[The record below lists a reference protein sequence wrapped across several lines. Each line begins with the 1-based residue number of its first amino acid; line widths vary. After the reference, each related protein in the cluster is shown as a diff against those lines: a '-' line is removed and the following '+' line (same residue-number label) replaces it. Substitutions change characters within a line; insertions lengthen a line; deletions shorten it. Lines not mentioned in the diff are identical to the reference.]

1 MAYDPKDFRADWHNY
16 YARAQYLITLKKS
29 AMCPNFGSLA
39 GSTAIEPGT
48 RGGSYIRASE
58 VGKAVKNALREY
70 TAKYPMIELG
80 QYALMPDHLH
90 CIFHVTESLPFHFG
104 NTIRDFKFMVRNHSG
119 LNHVFEDGFNDQIIG
134 PERDLDTVYRY
145 VRSNAYR
152 LAIRR
157 EHPEY
162 FQRVNKIT
170 VCGTEFAAYGNLQ
183 LLDNPFKDQVVVH
196 RSDSLEVSQQHRKR
210 WLHTAANGG
219 VLVSPFI
226 SPGEKAVRDAAS
238 AIGGRIIVLRVMAFP
253 ERFKPSGAEFDLCAQ
268 GRLLLMAP
276 WHNLDPKTTLTRAD
290 AMALNAFAQQIAAG
304 R

>member
-1 MAYDPKDFRADWHNY
+1 MAYDPKDFRASWHNY

-29 AMCPNFGSLA
+29 AMCPAFGSLA
-39 GSTAIEPGT
+39 GSTAIEPGM
-48 RGGSYIRASE
+48 RGSSYIQASE
-58 VGKAVKNALREY
+58 VGKAVKEALREY

-90 CIFHVTESLPFHFG
+90 CIFHVKESLPFHFG
-104 NTIRDFKFMVRNHSG
+104 STIRDFKFMVRAHSG

-134 PERDLDTVYRY
+134 PQRDLDTVYRY

-162 FQRVNKIT
+162 FQRVNRIT

-196 RSDSLEVSQQHRKR
+196 RSDTLQVYEQHRKQ
-210 WLHTAANGG
+210 WLYTAANGG

-226 SPGEKAVRDAAS
+226 SPGERAVRDAATDI
-238 AIGGRIIVLRVMAFP
+238 AGRMIVLRLNGFP
-253 ERFKPSGAEFDLCAQ
+253 ERFKPSGVEFDLCTQ
-268 GRLLLMAP
+268 GRLLLMTP
-276 WHNLDPKTTLTRAD
+276 WQSLDRKVTLTRAD
-290 AMALNAFAQQIAAG
+290 AMVLNNLSQQIAA
-304 R
+304 RR

>member
-1 MAYDPKDFRADWHNY
+1 MAYDPKDFRAYWHNY
-16 YARAQYLITLKKS
+16 YAKAMYLVTLKKS
-29 AMCPNFGSLA
+29 PLCPAFGSLA
-39 GSTAIEPGT
+39 GSTAIEPGI
-48 RGGSYIRASE
+48 RGSSYIQASE
-58 VGKAVKNALREY
+58 VGKAVKDALREY

-90 CIFHVTESLPFHFG
+90 CILFVKENLPFHFG
-104 NTIRDFKFMVRNHSG
+104 NTIRDFKLLVKNKTGIS
-119 LNHVFEDGFNDQIIG
+119 HVFEDGFNDQIITI
-134 PERDLDTVYRY
+134 ERDLNTVYRY

-162 FQRVNKIT
+162 FQRVNRIT

-196 RSDSLEVSQQHRKR
+196 RSDSLEVYQQHLKR

-226 SPGEKAVRDAAS
+226 SPGERAVRDAATD
-238 AIGGRIIVLRVMAFP
+238 IGGRVIVLRLNAFP

-268 GRLLLMAP
+268 GRLLLMTP
-276 WHNLDPKTTLTRAD
+276 WQSIDDKSVMTRAD
-290 AMALNAFAQQIAAG
+290 AMALNSFAQQIAAG
-304 R
+304 K

>member
-1 MAYDPKDFRADWHNY
+1 MAYTPKDLRADWHNY
-16 YARAQYLITLKKS
+16 HARAQYLITLKKS
-29 AMCPNFGSLA
+29 AMCPDFGSLA

-48 RGGSYIRASE
+48 RGSSYIQASE
-58 VGKAVKNALREY
+58 VGKAVKEALREY
-70 TAKYPMIELG
+70 SAKYPMIGLG

-90 CIFHVTESLPFHFG
+90 CIFHVKEALPFHFG

-134 PERDLDTVYRY
+134 PERELDTVYRY
-145 VRSNAYR
+145 LRSNAYR

-196 RSDSLEVSQQHRKR
+196 RSDSLEVYQQHRKR

-226 SPGEKAVRDAAS
+226 SPGERAVRDTATE
-238 AIGGRIIVLRVMAFP
+238 IGGRIIVLRLNGFQ
-253 ERFKPSGAEFDLCAQ
+253 ERFKPSGAEFELCTE
-268 GRLLLMAP
+268 GRLLLMTP
-276 WHNLDPKTTLTRAD
+276 WQAIDSKAALTRAD